1 MAKISSTLLFDQI
14 IQALGDQYSTNERK
28 AIAFRLL
35 DIGFELSATD
45 VRLGKSVEPFSDWDS
60 RLDRLSKGEP
70 LQYVMG
76 AGFFLDRLFTLNAA
90 TLIPRP
96 ETEELV
102 LKIIPLITPDSKVL
116 DVGTGSGCIAISL
129 ALATGAEVSAWDVSA
144 EAIQVAAQNAHAL
157 EARVEFS
164 QQDIFSWHQT
174 QGHWDLIVSNPPYV
188 VEKEKET
195 MQAHVLDFEP
205 HKALFVPNEDPLKF
219 YVTLAD
225 LAMERLQEGGHL
237 ALEINQAYG
246 EDTRRMCMQKGFS
259 TVTLYPDFFGKDRMI
274 LAQK

>member
-102 LKIIPLITPDSKVL
+102 LKIIYLCRSCSKL
-116 DVGTGSGCIAISL
+116 CI
-129 ALATGAEVSAWDVSA
+129 
-144 EAIQVAAQNAHAL
+144 
-157 EARVEFS
+157 
-164 QQDIFSWHQT
+164 
-174 QGHWDLIVSNPPYV
+174 
-188 VEKEKET
+188 
-195 MQAHVLDFEP
+195 
-205 HKALFVPNEDPLKF
+205 
-219 YVTLAD
+219 
-225 LAMERLQEGGHL
+225 
-237 ALEINQAYG
+237 
-246 EDTRRMCMQKGFS
+246 C
-259 TVTLYPDFFGKDRMI
+259 
-274 LAQK
+274 